1 MTTTT
6 TNKSDT
12 RFPGLPKNKTGLF
25 AADTIHEV
33 KSTRNHLITVP
44 ALSPQFRN
52 NASTSVLLAS
62 SEQNHHQLQQYRS
75 SANEIQQYY
84 PLDGNNATTIDCSND
99 SRLTVNGVRN
109 GFRPS
114 TVRHQKLRLTTAT
127 AQRNN
132 IYNDNKDS
140 PPKTPFIQSHASA
153 KLKSEIDHISSKLR
167 KHGESSASFRFQNN
181 RDLDGTPQSDFSYST
196 SCRLS
201 SASTTFTADRI
212 HQRFSS
218 AITNVSANIGSTMPT
233 INDTSNQTSQIIS
246 GITPTSPPPLVH
258 ETENNNNN
266 QQDTTDYRTT
276 HAYQIPQQSNVGS
289 ESIFLTD
296 TPIVSAMK
304 TRSAK
309 NDCRQNDLKSVSCPF
324 YVMYLTNL
332 TIHQRQNKTEQNN
345 NNNNKNNA
353 HDVTPLGTSSLARKV
368 PFNSRISTAHIKNQS
383 IRRQVNS
390 PISMNTYSTIDDEDY
405 MTISTSYPNNR
416 RLSAKISSNENENSH
431 MLGDI
436 LRTSSWN
443 HVQV

>member
-12 RFPGLPKNKTGLF
+12 RFLGLPKNKTGLF

-33 KSTRNHLITVP
+33 KSTRNHLINVP

-52 NASTSVLLAS
+52 NASTSVLFAS
-62 SEQNHHQLQQYRS
+62 AEQNHHQLQQYRS
-75 SANEIQQYY
+75 STNEIQQYY
-84 PLDGNNATTIDCSND
+84 PLDGNNASTIDSSND
-99 SRLTVNGVRN
+99 SRLTMNGIRN

-114 TVRHQKLRLTTAT
+114 TVRHQKYRLTTAT

-132 IYNDNKDS
+132 IQYENKDS
-140 PPKTPFIQSHASA
+140 PPKSAFVQSHASA
-153 KLKSEIDHISSKLR
+153 KLKSEIDHLNNKLR
-167 KHGESSASFRFQNN
+167 KHGESSASFRYQNN

-201 SASTTFTADRI
+201 SASTIFTADRI

-218 AITNVSANIGSTMPT
+218 AITNVPANIGSTMPI
-233 INDTSNQTSQIIS
+233 INDTSNQTSQIIA
-246 GITPTSPPPLVH
+246 GITPTSPPPPPSPPLVH
-258 ETENNNNN
+258 ETDDN
-266 QQDTTDYRTT
+266 QKDTIDYRTT
-276 HAYQIPQQSNVGS
+276 HAYQVPQQSNVGS
-289 ESIFLTD
+289 DSIFITD
-296 TPIVSAMK
+296 APIVSSIK

-309 NDCRQNDLKSVSCPF
+309 YDGRQSESKSVSCPF

-332 TIHQRQNKTEQNN
+332 AMQQRQNKTDNN
-345 NNNNKNNA
+345 IHNHNNV
-353 HDVTPLGTSSLARKV
+353 HELTPLGMSSMVRKV
-368 PFNSRISTAHIKNQS
+368 PFNSRISTAHAKNQS

-390 PISMNTYSTIDDEDY
+390 PISMNTYSTIDDEDS
-405 MTISTSYPNNR
+405 MTISTSFPNNK
-416 RLSAKISSNENENSH
+416 RLSAKMSNSDNENSH
-431 MLGDI
+431 MLRDI